1 MFSKIWLLS
10 NDPWSLMRWS
20 LRSSSKRG
28 NDGYYISVAIFIGI
42 KCIGKI
48 FYCMPPI
55 CILTSNYPEKYWER
69 HKIFTMCNI
78 EAYHHNKWDIDI
90 SLYTI
95 TNICNQLYAFPL
107 WLRVTHSL
115 LEALWQWKIYVS
127 SVSSSLLY
135 PSFIFLPINFANKIW
150 VLQKWTGSG

>member
-55 CILTSNYPEKYWER
+55 FILTSNYPEKYWER

-78 EAYHHNKWDIDI
+78 EAYHHNKLDIDI
-90 SLYTI
+90 LLYNT

-107 WLRVTHSL
+107 FAWGISWYFIAILPWYSL
-115 LEALWQWKIYVS
+115 VIVCLHYQCWPMKQGKDYI
-127 SVSSSLLY
+127 
-135 PSFIFLPINFANKIW
+135 
-150 VLQKWTGSG
+150 TGMNNQ